1 MRQYESTRTP
11 KLTRDLVSGITRRRL
26 AWEQTS
32 GFRSTGSK
40 MVRAWSN
47 PESLPLLAMGGS
59 DGLPLRTLS
68 ISECGLAQM
77 NKSDK
82 DDRQTSYL
90 EIKELLLNADI

>member
-11 KLTRDLVSGITRRRL
+11 KLTRDLVSGITRRVL

-32 GFRSTGSK
+32 RFRSTGSK

-59 DGLPLRTLS
+59 DGLPVAHAKYFRMR
-68 ISECGLAQM
+68 ISPDEQ
-77 NKSDK
+77 
-82 DDRQTSYL
+82 
-90 EIKELLLNADI
+90 I